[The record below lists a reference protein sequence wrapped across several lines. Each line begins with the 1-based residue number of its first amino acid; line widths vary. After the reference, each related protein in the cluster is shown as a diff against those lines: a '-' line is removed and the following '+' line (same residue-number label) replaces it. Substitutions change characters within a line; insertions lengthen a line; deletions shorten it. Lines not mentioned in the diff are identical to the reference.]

1 MPAPWPAW
9 RTSGTQRRTYSNDF
23 IRKRY
28 VIQISLNLSQILCSS
43 YHSSVP
49 LCVKLGHSHTQK
61 QLDPDFGDG
70 LPESDV
76 DKIREGS
83 EEFWGLLKGIQNE
96 DVQSLS
102 DEEGVAAQNIISEVA
117 RLDEDLDNPDRKDSV
132 MPEYRHLESELSD
145 VDW

>member
-1 MPAPWPAW
+1 M
-9 RTSGTQRRTYSNDF
+9 TLT
-23 IRKRY
+23 
-28 VIQISLNLSQILCSS
+28 
-43 YHSSVP
+43 
-49 LCVKLGHSHTQK
+49 HTHK

-96 DVQSLS
+96 DVQNLS
-102 DEEGVAAQNIISEVA
+102 DEEGVAAQNIIAEVA
-117 RLDEDLDNPDRKDSV
+117 RLDEDLDNPERKDSV